1 MESRLAAVKTFTA
14 SAAKA
19 DASAR
24 SSIQQSSRQIL
35 GRLDG
40 GSSRLA
46 FSAKAVRATA
56 VRPSP
61 LLTFTCVVWGCYLHK
76 VAELEKHVVINL
88 ACSRRK
94 ILKRNS
100 I

>member
-1 MESRLAAVKTFTA
+1 MEPSLAAVKTFTA

-24 SSIQQSSRQIL
+24 SGVQQSSRQIP

-46 FSAKAVRATA
+46 FSAKAA
-56 VRPSP
+56 VHPVPSADIQMCCVWV
-61 LLTFTCVVWGCYLHK
+61 LFT
-76 VAELEKHVVINL
+76 
-88 ACSRRK
+88 
-94 ILKRNS
+94 
-100 I
+100 